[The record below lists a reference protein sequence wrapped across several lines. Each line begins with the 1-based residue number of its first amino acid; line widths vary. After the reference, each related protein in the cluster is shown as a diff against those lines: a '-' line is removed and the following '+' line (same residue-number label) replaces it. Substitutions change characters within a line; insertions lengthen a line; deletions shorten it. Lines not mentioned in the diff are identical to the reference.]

1 MKIEINIDAETIVRE
16 EIRNLVRENL
26 VITVP
31 GSKSKV
37 INNTKTVTRKVRT
50 PVPKG
55 ITWEFAPKSGRRRS
69 AAEIAMHKLEL
80 KHGRLLTPEE
90 KGETKAFVQI
100 DEDAELKAK
109 ETTLN
114 KVRIEEIAAEGMAAA
129 SKELA
134 EEEKKERRDP
144 DSINANGCMDRAE
157 DKIEAKIPKTEKL
170 KGLNSLFS

>member
-1 MKIEINIDAETIVRE
+1 MGHVSGASPLCRE
-16 EIRNLVRENL
+16 QA
-26 VITVP
+26 P
-31 GSKSKV
+31 G
-37 INNTKTVTRKVRT
+37 
-50 PVPKG
+50 
-55 ITWEFAPKSGRRRS
+55 
-69 AAEIAMHKLEL
+69 L
-80 KHGRLLTPEE
+80 KARDPHFLQHGRLLTPEE

-157 DKIEAKIPKTEKL
+157 DKKEAKIPKTQDL
-170 KGLNSLFS
+170 GNLNSLFS